1 MLGGHLLKS
10 WSKTQVL
17 TALSSGESEFYGAL
31 KASAEGLGALSILRD
46 YGISLRGQVF
56 GDASA
61 ALGIISRKGLGR
73 TRHID
78 TGLLW
83 VQETAA
89 TKRLEFLKVLGVLN
103 PADLMTKY
111 FSRER
116 SVGHYQRLSLKFQE
130 GRAEAAPHLNVVLKA
145 IFDYDFDDVAEA
157 DEEEEEL
164 TLQVQTMLNNMWH
177 RKWKSTCKAHL
188 KGLSQALG
196 AWHESPRPG
205 RSQSYPVSHAA
216 ASDSQPGPVTLLTDG
231 SAPTNMHTASQLNNT
246 TNLTKT
252 ATNYR
257 PRRHTHEPPDA
268 YPEVTEVSTA
278 HTLGDGDHRSTSYCS
293 YSSSLLANL
302 TYGKCQRRRSSRAE
316 KVALVTHHSKPTLRA
331 PPSQ

>member
-111 FSRER
+111 LSR
-116 SVGHYQRLSLKFQE
+116 
-130 GRAEAAPHLNVVLKA
+130 
-145 IFDYDFDDVAEA
+145 
-157 DEEEEEL
+157 DE
-164 TLQVQTMLNNMWH
+164 
-177 RKWKSTCKAHL
+177 
-188 KGLSQALG
+188 LG
-196 AWHESPRPG
+196 A
-205 RSQSYPVSHAA
+205 
-216 ASDSQPGPVTLLTDG
+216 L
-231 SAPTNMHTASQLNNT
+231 SAPQPQI
-246 TNLTKT
+246 
-252 ATNYR
+252 
-257 PRRHTHEPPDA
+257 PRRQ
-268 YPEVTEVSTA
+268 S
-278 HTLGDGDHRSTSYCS
+278 RSC
-293 YSSSLLANL
+293 
-302 TYGKCQRRRSSRAE
+302 
-316 KVALVTHHSKPTLRA
+316 PTLKCGTQGNLRL
-331 PPSQ
+331 